1 MYVFFFIIIMV
12 IIMKV
17 YIDLLI
23 IVNFIF
29 DFILLSS
36 VNYILKRRVKFYR
49 IILGS
54 VVGTISILFLFL
66 PLSSITLFLLK
77 IVTSILMVLSTFSY
91 KSSSY
96 FKKNFIYLY
105 IISIV
110 LGGVMYFLDITF
122 NYKSNSLVFIN
133 SNFSLNFIVL
143 IILGPLLLY
152 FYLKENKNYR
162 LNISLYKKVKI
173 IVDDDE
179 YMYDA
184 YIDTG
189 NKLKDPYKNRS
200 IILVYDRKLKFNY
213 NKTIFVPYNTLNNSG
228 VIKCMKVDRVFI
240 DDREIKNILV
250 GEAVD
255 EFHLDGVSC
264 ILPNIIK
271 EDLSD

>member
-1 MYVFFFIIIMV
+1 
-12 IIMKV
+12 MKV

-179 YMYDA
+179 YMY
-184 YIDTG
+184 
-189 NKLKDPYKNRS
+189 L
-200 IILVYDRKLKFNY
+200 IIL
-213 NKTIFVPYNTLNNSG
+213 
-228 VIKCMKVDRVFI
+228 
-240 DDREIKNILV
+240 
-250 GEAVD
+250 
-255 EFHLDGVSC
+255 
-264 ILPNIIK
+264 
-271 EDLSD
+271 

>member
-1 MYVFFFIIIMV
+1 
-12 IIMKV
+12 MKV